1 MQYYRLYAKL
11 IGQPKF
17 KAIDID
23 RGIQVNNLIF
33 ATMVP
38 QERLG
43 VLKELVKLESTDNP
57 NVQFKIKK
65 IK

>member
-17 KAIDID
+17 KAIDIE
-23 RGIQVNNLIF
+23 GGTQVNNLIY
-33 ATMVP
+33 ATMIP
-38 QERLG
+38 QEKLG
-43 VLKELVKLESTDNP
+43 ALRELIKMESIDNP
-57 NVQFKIKK
+57 DVQFKIKK